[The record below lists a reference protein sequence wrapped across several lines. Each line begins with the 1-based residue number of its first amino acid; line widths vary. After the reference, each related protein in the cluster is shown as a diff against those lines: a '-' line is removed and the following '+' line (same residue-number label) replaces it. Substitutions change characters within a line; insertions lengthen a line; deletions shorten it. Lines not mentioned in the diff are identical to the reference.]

1 MKTTFRNNVKPF
13 MPQSIAPFNQVGIA
27 KWYKGKGNRSGDRD
41 II

>member
-1 MKTTFRNNVKPF
+1 MKTTFRNTVNPF

-27 KWYKGKGNRSGDRD
+27 KWYNGKDKGSGGHD

>member
-1 MKTTFRNNVKPF
+1 MKTTFSNIVNPF

-27 KWYKGKGNRSGDRD
+27 KWYNGKDKGSGGHN